1 MGEFIIDNIVS
12 EGGIT
17 GTSINVTTLVATD
30 GDVSG
35 IRITPR
41 VVSTTTTTTITP
53 DIDVT
58 DQYNITALSTATAF
72 GTPIGTPSP
81 GQKLIIRI
89 RDNGTAR
96 ALSYSALWRA
106 FGVSLPTT
114 TTINRTLYF
123 GCIYNNTESFWDV
136 VSVSEQV

>member
-1 MGEFIIDNIVS
+1 MGQFIIDNIVS

-17 GTSINVTTLVATD
+17 GTSLNVTTLTATS
-30 GDVSG
+30 GSISDVS
-35 IRITPR
+35 ITPR
-41 VVSTTTTTTITP
+41 VVSTTSTATITP

-72 GTPIGTPSP
+72 GTPTGTPSP